1 MDMNGSSLR
10 PWGGVRLHQFTIG
23 AICVVGYVLGWKS
36 PVWAAL
42 ALSVGA
48 IASFRLAVVA
58 QLWRLIRRGSAASP
72 ATWFHLGVH
81 RFEET
86 ARVVLLGVG
95 LAFLESRHQTA
106 GWLLILAASSIAILA
121 GTTGF
126 SFMMLAY
133 AAMRAV
139 FGGKEQGQDGNLP
152 QGNAECAICRSLG
165 AAPYHRC
172 MWCHLPSVRSCC
184 GLQTSFLLVLLLVIA
199 FLLMATLAPVVTKIL
214 VVLSIVGVVALALA
228 TTRQTDELVGT
239 LDSLAQ
245 EYQRAEQRYEF
256 LQGLAS
262 CHSAEEAA
270 DLTAGFL
277 ESALGTRRVS
287 VMLADD
293 ENVLRIAAS
302 RGIPKEMA
310 EQVAVP
316 VGARL
321 CGEVFATGQP
331 VLLRDIQTERPQDAL
346 GLEGAGEVI
355 CCPMVTAQMIATGR
369 TIGVIN
375 VTDAPSGEFSNA
387 DMTELKSVAEAAAIG
402 LAGQIDHQ
410 DLEQS
415 NYASIVSL
423 AVAMEAKDPY
433 TKGHSSRV
441 HHWATGVGRAMGL
454 DGRRLQILDYAGRL
468 HDIGKL
474 AIPDAILNA
483 KRELTLQEWAAIHQH
498 PQCGVEMIQ
507 HLRFLKDVQPAIRH
521 HHEHL
526 DGSGYPDGLSGD
538 EIPLEARIVA
548 VVDAYDAMISARPY
562 RPAMSHQAAAAELR
576 MYAGT
581 QFDPQVVETFL
592 HLLGEEVASAV
603 GEETRAYDE

>member
-1 MDMNGSSLR
+1 M
-10 PWGGVRLHQFTIG
+10 
-23 AICVVGYVLGWKS
+23 
-36 PVWAAL
+36 
-42 ALSVGA
+42 
-48 IASFRLAVVA
+48 
-58 QLWRLIRRGSAASP
+58 
-72 ATWFHLGVH
+72 
-81 RFEET
+81 
-86 ARVVLLGVG
+86 
-95 LAFLESRHQTA
+95 
-106 GWLLILAASSIAILA
+106 
-121 GTTGF
+121 
-126 SFMMLAY
+126 
-133 AAMRAV
+133 
-139 FGGKEQGQDGNLP
+139 
-152 QGNAECAICRSLG
+152 
-165 AAPYHRC
+165 
-172 MWCHLPSVRSCC
+172 
-184 GLQTSFLLVLLLVIA
+184 
-199 FLLMATLAPVVTKIL
+199 
-214 VVLSIVGVVALALA
+214 
-228 TTRQTDELVGT
+228 
-239 LDSLAQ
+239 DSLAQ
-245 EYQRAEQRYEF
+245 AHRRAEQRYEF

-277 ESALGTRRVS
+277 ESTLGTRRVS
-287 VMLADD
+287 VMIADD

-302 RGIPKEMA
+302 RGISKEIV

-331 VLLRDIQTERPQDAL
+331 VLLHDIQTERPQDAL
-346 GLEGAGEVI
+346 GLEGAGAVI

-375 VTDAPSGEFSNA
+375 VTDAPGGEFSNA
-387 DMTELKSVAEAAAIG
+387 DMTELKSVAKAAAIG

-423 AVAMEAKDPY
+423 AVAMEAKDLY
-433 TKGHSSRV
+433 TNGHSSRV

-454 DGRRLQILDYAGRL
+454 DGRRLQILGYAGRL

-498 PQCGVEMIQ
+498 PQRGVEMIK
-507 HLRFLKDVQPAIRH
+507 HLRFLKDAQPAIRH

-538 EIPLEARIVA
+538 EIPLEARIIA
-548 VVDAYDAMISARPY
+548 VVDAYDAMMSARAY
-562 RPAMSHQAAAAELR
+562 RPAMPHQAAAAELR

-592 HLLGEEVASAV
+592 HLLSDEVTCAV